1 MNSPID
7 NNKNTAIISLA
18 WPFVIARG
26 PEKIWVFLKKIGLMK
41 NLNFRIGHAAMLI
54 AKNDELLYYD
64 LGRYISPLGFGRV
77 RSKETDPKLAIETR
91 PIWNKKGELKSQ

>member
-18 WPFVIARG
+18 WPFGIARG

-41 NLNFRIGHAAMLI
+41 NLNFRCL
-54 AKNDELLYYD
+54 
-64 LGRYISPLGFGRV
+64 
-77 RSKETDPKLAIETR
+77 
-91 PIWNKKGELKSQ
+91 